1 MNSWFHTATLAK
13 LKTPIGSPDLREFHQ
28 LYTGQVPENDRRAAA
43 QTNNLISARMGP
55 QPVTWQ
61 SARARFCSDTPL
73 TYVMMFAD
81 AFPVVLHPG
90 PRELR
95 SFSWI
100 SLLETTP

>member
-13 LKTPIGSPDLREFHQ
+13 LKTPIGSPDLRSSTN
-28 LYTGQVPENDRRAAA
+28 YIQVPDMTAA

-73 TYVMMFAD
+73 TYV
-81 AFPVVLHPG
+81 
-90 PRELR
+90 
-95 SFSWI
+95 
-100 SLLETTP
+100 